1 MDGWVAEVF
10 SGIQGEGPWV
20 GCRHLFIRLAG
31 CNLRCAYCDTPVTQ
45 QRLAAGRIEEEAGG
59 RNFVL
64 LENPVSPARL
74 VDLVRKL
81 QPARHQAVSITGGEP
96 LTQPGFLKELLP
108 LLKEKGA
115 RIYLETN
122 GTLPGAF
129 AEVKD
134 LIDITAMD
142 FKLASATGQP
152 PPWED
157 HARFLRLARESSRVF
172 VKAVV
177 AAGTTPGE
185 LERVA
190 SLIATVDP
198 GITLVLQPVTPV
210 IGAPGLHAPTPRQ
223 VLAMQD
229 LVSERLKDIRVIP
242 QVHKLMCQM

>member
-1 MDGWVAEVF
+1 VDGWVAEVF

-31 CNLRCAYCDTPVTQ
+31 CNLSCAYCDTPVTR
-45 QRLAAGRIEEEAGG
+45 QRLAAGRIEEEAGR

-64 LENPVSPARL
+64 LENPVSPAQL
-74 VDLVRKL
+74 FDLVRKL
-81 QPARHQAVSITGGEP
+81 RPARHQAVSITGGEP
-96 LTQPGFLKELLP
+96 LTQPGFLKELLS
-108 LLKEKGA
+108 LLKKTGA
-115 RIYLETN
+115 CTYLETN

-152 PPWED
+152 PLWED

-177 AAGTTPGE
+177 AAGTTPVE
-185 LERVA
+185 LERVT
-190 SLIATVDP
+190 SVIAAVDP

-210 IGAPGLHAPTPRQ
+210 NGGRGLDAPAPRQ

-229 LVSERLKDIRVIP
+229 LASGRLKDVRVIP
-242 QVHKLMCQM
+242 QVHKLMRQM